1 MYNLGM
7 RDFKGV
13 KFFGEFRTYQQR
25 VLDSSDKYLKNNKIH
40 IVAAPGSGKTI
51 LGLELIKRLNSPC
64 IVLSPTNTIRYQWG
78 DRFESMY
85 LPKGKT
91 IDEFVSFDLNNVKPI
106 TSITYQAMHS
116 AINKIAC
123 VDEDNNKIDYSNID
137 MFKLMNEY
145 GIKTV
150 CVDEAHHLQ
159 NEWQKALEVFMK
171 GLGKDVKVIALTAT
185 PPYDAT
191 ETEWNRYIK
200 ICGEIDEE
208 IFVNELV
215 KAKNLCPHQD
225 YVYLNYPTKEESLV
239 LNKFKETVL
248 LCLQDLKDL
257 EVLKLLPAKLEDEL
271 KNNEDVVFKSVQNYI
286 SVLGLL
292 NKLEIPFNENLF
304 KKEFKVKE
312 FPKSLLTYET
322 ALNFLLNNKTLLSNE
337 EKEELLNKIKQF
349 GLIERNKVCLE
360 TNSKIEKKLL
370 LSMGKM
376 ESIVK
381 IVNCENSALNSNLRM
396 LILTDY
402 IRAKTISKIGTN
414 QIFNDISVV
423 SIFETIRRENPEL
436 KMAILSGTLVVLP
449 TNLVKKVKELLGKKS
464 GKISSTP
471 LLETG
476 YSEVEFNTSNKE
488 KVSVVG
494 KLFENGDINIVVGT
508 KSLLGEGW
516 DSPCI
521 NSLIMASFVGS
532 FMLSNQMRGR
542 AIRTY
547 KNDENKTA
555 NIWHLV
561 TLEPENAAAN
571 QKIDCTEESSSD
583 YKTLTR
589 RFNCFVGPHYEK
601 VAIESGI
608 ERVSIL
614 KKSYTKETVLSVNK
628 QMEELAVN
636 RNSLWDKWQVGK
648 GKGLMYMQSL
658 IPVDRKPKQ
667 LATITAI
674 QAAVSFVLTML
685 LFFVLPNLFSGLIF
699 KTVCYFF
706 AFVLTEQFIVLTYK
720 AINLNFVKLFV
731 KSIANGIKKG
741 LLETNN
747 ISSNGKIRV
756 SKTKEYVKLSIELE
770 NIREQKVFLTCVKE
784 LLNPIADGRYLMLK
798 TVGKVPVYRFSY
810 QLPEIFS
817 VNKDSAILIKKR
829 LLVLSPSKLLYTK
842 NTENSKMVYMCK
854 KYSYI
859 NSVAKPITEKQVG

>member
-1 MYNLGM
+1 MYNFSM
-7 RDFKGV
+7 RDFKDV
-13 KFFGEFRTYQQR
+13 KFLGEFRTYQQR
-25 VLDSSDKYLKNNKIH
+25 VLNSSDKYLKNNKIH

-51 LGLELIKRLNSPC
+51 LGLELIRRLNSPC

-85 LPKGKT
+85 LPKGKN
-91 IDEFVSFDLNNVKPI
+91 IEDYVSFDLNNIKPI

-137 MFKLMNEY
+137 MFKIINDY
-145 GIKTV
+145 GIKTI

-171 GLGKDVKVIALTAT
+171 GLGKSVKVIALTAT

-248 LCLQDLKDL
+248 LCLEDLKNL
-257 EVLKLLPAKLEDEL
+257 QLLKLLPEKLEQEI
-271 KNNEDVVFKSVQNYI
+271 KNNEDSVFKSVQNYI

-292 NKLEIPFNENLF
+292 KKLEIPFNEHLF
-304 KKEFKVKE
+304 KREFKVKD
-312 FPKSLLTYET
+312 FPKTLTDYET
-322 ALNFLLNNKTLLSNE
+322 ALNFLLTNKTILTDVD
-337 EKEELLNKIKQF
+337 KEELSNKIKQF

-402 IRAKTISKIGTN
+402 IREKTISKIGTN
-414 QIFNDISVV
+414 QVFNDISVV
-423 SIFETIRRENPEL
+423 SIFETIRRENKNL
-436 KMAILSGTLVVLP
+436 KIAILSGSLVVLP
-449 TNLVKKVKELLGKKS
+449 TDLIKKVKDIFGKKS
-464 GKISSTP
+464 GKVSSTQ
-471 LLETG
+471 LLDTG
-476 YSEVEFNTSNKE
+476 YSKVEFNTSNKE

-494 KLFENGDINIVVGT
+494 KLFENGEINIIVGT

-547 KNDENKTA
+547 NKDENKTA

-561 TLEPENAAAN
+561 TLEPENTTTN
-571 QKIDCTEESSSD
+571 IKIDCNEESSSD

-601 VAIESGI
+601 KSIESGI

-614 KKSYTKETVLSVNK
+614 QKSYTKETVLLVNSK
-628 QMEELAVN
+628 MEEMAVN
-636 RNSLWDKWQVGK
+636 RNCLWDKWQVGK

-667 LATITAI
+667 LALIAGVQAI
-674 QAAVSFVLTML
+674 ASFVLTIFSL
-685 LFFVLPNLFSGLIF
+685 LVLPKIFSSWLLKAGSFFLGFVLF
-699 KTVCYFF
+699 
-706 AFVLTEQFIVLTYK
+706 EQFLTLTYK
-720 AINLNFVKLFV
+720 TINLSFSKLFV
-731 KSIANGIKKG
+731 KNLAKGIRKA
-741 LLETNN
+741 LFDSNN
-747 ISSNGKIRV
+747 ISTNGKIRV
-756 SKTKEYVKLSIELE
+756 SKTRQHIKLSIELE
-770 NIREQKVFLTCVKE
+770 NIREQKTFLTCVQE
-784 LLNPIADGRYLMLK
+784 MLSPITDNRYLILK
-798 TVGKVPVYRFSY
+798 TVGKKPVYKFSY

-817 VNKDSAILIKKR
+817 VNKDMAVLLKKK
-829 LLVLSPSKLLYTK
+829 LLLLNPSKLLYTK

-859 NSVAKPITEKQVG
+859 NSAVKPITQKQVG